1 MKYRK
6 WDSNTKATKTKIVLG
21 RLQSRILLAELGNN
35 LQDLNVLIRSS
46 LKNCGI
52 FNKTEHISLH
62 GIFNKTKHI
71 SLQKRLT
78 PNLPQVRVN
87 ADDTSFVI
95 VNLLTNVLDS
105 MPNDGELLI
114 ESRYCKEHDSC
125 VQISISDT
133 GNGIKRCE
141 EDKMF
146 DPFFTT
152 KGNGKGIGLG
162 LAISKRIIEDYGGK
176 INVASTQGR
185 GTTITLCLPAVCK
198 SAKPRVVGNMHLN
211 EMKAVSSLIRLA

>member
-6 WDSNTKATKTKIVLG
+6 WDSNTKATNAKIVLG
-21 RLQSRILLAELGNN
+21 RLQSRILLAELGKN
-35 LQDLNVLIRSS
+35 LQDLNVLVTSS
-46 LKNCGI
+46 LRNCGI
-52 FNKTEHISLH
+52 FNKTEHISLR

-87 ADDTSFVI
+87 DDDTSFVI

-105 MPNDGELLI
+105 MPNDGELLV

-141 EDKMF
+141 VDKMF

-152 KGNGKGIGLG
+152 KGEEKGIGLG
-162 LAISKRIIEDYGGK
+162 LAMSKKIIEDYGGK

-198 SAKPRVVGNMHLN
+198 SAKQRVVGNMHLN
-211 EMKAVSSLIRLA
+211 GLKDIPSIQKL

>member
-6 WDSNTKATKTKIVLG
+6 WDSNTKATNAKIVLG
-21 RLQSRILLAELGNN
+21 RLQSRILLAELGKN
-35 LQDLNVLIRSS
+35 LQDLNVLVTSS
-46 LKNCGI
+46 LRNCGI
-52 FNKTEHISLH
+52 FNKTEHISLR

-87 ADDTSFVI
+87 DDDTSFVI

-105 MPNDGELLI
+105 MPNDGELLV

-141 EDKMF
+141 VDKRF

-152 KGNGKGIGLG
+152 KGEEKGIGLG
-162 LAISKRIIEDYGGK
+162 LAMSKKIIEDYGGK
-176 INVASTQGR
+176 INVASTQGK

-198 SAKPRVVGNMHLN
+198 SAKQRVVGNMHLN
-211 EMKAVSSLIRLA
+211 GLKDIPSIQKL